1 MAARPGARSSRKMG
15 LNQSPVLRASRD
27 KEVTENRLVLGICDA
42 WEQLIWRKCASVQP
56 VSNALVTAFGCRIP
70 DFHPELTLTQPQP

>member
-42 WEQLIWRKCASVQP
+42 
-56 VSNALVTAFGCRIP
+56 
-70 DFHPELTLTQPQP
+70 